1 MRNHGVIARQD
12 AGARTN
18 TLRFATSDVGNRDL
32 RCACGIAEMTNSHR
46 RTVQADA
53 DARTRHIQL
62 PVVEAS
68 GDDIL
73 HRAPRCDGRNHLTD
87 EETRDRGVAIRKME
101 DVGFGYSTHAG

>member
-1 MRNHGVIARQD
+1 MRNHRVIARQD
-12 AGARTN
+12 AGARSN
-18 TLRFATSDVGNRDL
+18 SVRFATSDVGDGDFL
-32 RCACGIAEMTNSHR
+32 CACRIAEMTNSHR

-101 DVGFGYSTHAG
+101 DVGFGHSSRTG